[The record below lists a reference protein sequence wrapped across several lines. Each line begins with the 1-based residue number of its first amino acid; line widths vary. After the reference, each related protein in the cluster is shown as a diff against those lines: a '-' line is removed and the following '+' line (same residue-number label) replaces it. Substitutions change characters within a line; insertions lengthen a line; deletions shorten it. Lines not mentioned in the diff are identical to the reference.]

1 MTGSLQSQSCQIGWP
16 RYGRRILCGLST
28 RGVGTGLGRTWQ
40 RTKFKANQRELLQR
54 EREKDAV
61 TLNES
66 QLQSED
72 ELINVLVKLVKQYA
86 KVVDSFGS

>member
-1 MTGSLQSQSCQIGWP
+1 MWAVYERGWNRSRPNLAANEIQSEP
-16 RYGRRILCGLST
+16 KRI
-28 RGVGTGLGRTWQ
+28 V
-40 RTKFKANQRELLQR
+40 AER